1 MRTLKYRN
9 PFSNLSKYYDEYGNP
24 KTLVRAK
31 SSGTGGLSG
40 SDRTTQTLKRYESYY
55 RGDGTVWAA
64 INSIAFNTIMT
75 GYNIYSE
82 NDEAKELITK
92 FLRRIDFD
100 NFALKVVIFCLVY
113 GDSFLEI
120 RYNKKGTP
128 VRVMDVDPKTMFID
142 YDAYGD
148 IEAYHQEFQGSKGES
163 IDPKYISHF
172 SLFPR
177 PESPYGISLIEP
189 SRDTI
194 KRKIRTDEAIANA
207 LIRHGFSKYVITVG
221 QSGERQLAPD
231 DVLKDIDEEFEDITE
246 QNEFIV
252 PWNVKVETI
261 DERGIQGVED
271 YFNYFQA
278 QSATGLLVSEE
289 SLGLGNGST
298 EACNDEKTQ
307 VLTLDGWKWYYELSD
322 NDRIATYNPKTN
334 KLEYHKAS
342 ESVNKYI
349 YDHDGDM
356 VRIKSKYCDMLVTPN
371 HRMYTSKDKDNWE
384 IKEANELLKS
394 GRYYFK
400 SSVDVNNEDDLK
412 FNKFEKNIIS
422 KSSIENLMMILG
434 YYISE
439 GSINSNGQPY
449 CRLSQKKEKSSKRI
463 KNVLSEFPY
472 KFKESYSND
481 KGYEWHLY
489 NKELYTYLKEFGDNC
504 YTKCIPRR
512 LINLPPKY
520 LEILLSTLIDGDG
533 TVRSE
538 TQRVYSTTSK
548 QLADDV
554 QEIALKCGYRVQV
567 GFLSDFRNGRC
578 GCYMVYITKNE
589 DGCIAVGENY
599 FNIEYYKGK
608 VYSLNVPNHIYVT
621 RRNGKVAIQ
630 GNTATVKAVLFER
643 MLKSFQTKI
652 ARIFE
657 KELINKVLEAEGLEP
672 DTVIIQFN
680 SVTEADEAN
689 RAKWLGGLLN
699 SFKNSKVKP
708 FTINE
713 IRSMYN
719 YRPINEKWADTL
731 LWGGDVKPDGT
742 SDDNDEEETE
752 ETPTDEST

>member
-142 YDAYGD
+142 YDDYGD

-163 IDPKYISHF
+163 IDPKYIAHF

-221 QSGERQLAPD
+221 QQGERQLAPD

-298 EACNDEKTQ
+298 EACYDEQTEI
-307 VLTLDGWKWYYELSD
+307 LTKRGWLKYYELK
-322 NDRIATYNPKTN
+322 NDDKIVTFNPETN
-334 KLEYHKAS
+334 RYEYHEAIDP
-342 ESVNKYI
+342 VDTYVYN
-349 YDHDGDM
+349 HDGKM
-356 VRIKSKYCDMLVTPN
+356 INIKSQKVDIVVTPN
-371 HRMYTSKDKDNWE
+371 HRIWANKNPGVTKDDWKFYEAQE
-384 IKEANELLKS
+384 IADSGSRWAIRCRADGDRQIELDEELVNKMKFI
-394 GRYYFK
+394 GYF
-400 SSVDVNNEDDLK
+400 V
-412 FNKFEKNIIS
+412 
-422 KSSIENLMMILG
+422 
-434 YYISE
+434 SE
-439 GSINSNGQPY
+439 GSINGNGQPY
-449 CRLSQKKEKSSKRI
+449 CRLSQKKEKSAKRM
-463 KNVLSEFPY
+463 KNVIYYFNNR
-472 KFKESYSND
+472 FKESHTEE

-489 NKELYTYLKEFGDNC
+489 DWDLYYWLKQFGNNC
-504 YTKCIPRR
+504 YDRHLSREILDSDPA
-512 LINLPPKY
+512 Y
-520 LEILLSTLIDGDG
+520 LEELLFAALDGDG
-533 TVRSE
+533 TYDNRKGRNNCE
-538 TQRVYSTTSK
+538 YTTTSK
-548 QLADDV
+548 QLADDIL
-554 QEIALKCGYRVQV
+554 EIAVKCGYRAHIIFSEDKRENRKGMWRVRID
-567 GFLSDFRNGRC
+567 LSKKDYVVVEPSMCRE
-578 GCYMVYITKNE
+578 I
-589 DGCIAVGENY
+589 D
-599 FNIEYYKGK
+599 YKGITHC
-608 VYSLNVPNHIYVT
+608 LNVPNHIYYT

-752 ETPTDEST
+752 ETSTDEST